1 MRTQARHISVP
12 GITPLVDVVFLL
24 IVFFVLVS
32 RVVDLDRVS
41 MDLPAPN
48 PAATLPRGEHSV
60 AVVNVV
66 PGDDGRTLGYRL
78 NGSMYAADS
87 GGQASLGDALT
98 AELQADST
106 TAVLIR
112 ADRDARSSTVL
123 PVLHAA
129 RRAAAQAGMQHPVR
143 VELAVEA
150 PR

>member
-1 MRTQARHISVP
+1 MRTPARQIAVP

-32 RVVDLDRVS
+32 RVVDLDRVRL
-41 MDLPAPN
+41 DLPEPV
-48 PAATLPRGEHSV
+48 PAATLPRGEQPV

-66 PGDDGRTLGYRL
+66 PGEDGDAIGWRLDGTIYPPTAEGRDALSLALATALRHDGRT
-78 NGSMYAADS
+78 
-87 GGQASLGDALT
+87 
-98 AELQADST
+98 
-106 TAVLIR
+106 AVLVR
-112 ADRDARSSTVL
+112 ADRDARSATVL

-129 RRAAAQAGMQHPVR
+129 RSGARQAGIEHPVR

>member
-1 MRTQARHISVP
+1 VRTQPRHISVP

-32 RVVDLDRVS
+32 RVVDLERVR

-48 PAATLPRGEHSV
+48 PAATLPRGGHSA

-66 PGDDGRTLGYRL
+66 PGEDGMATGYRL
-78 NGSMYAADS
+78 NGSIYTADAA
-87 GGQASLGDALT
+87 GEASLGAALV
-98 AELQADST
+98 AELQADPA
-106 TAVLIR
+106 TAVLVR
-112 ADRDARSSTVL
+112 ADRDARSAMVL

-129 RRAAAQAGMQHPVR
+129 RRAAAQVGLPHPVR
-143 VELAVEA
+143 VELAVEV